1 MNDKILW
8 VITIVGLYVIFAIPF
23 SLITLILYAIIG
35 IDVSVKSLIVLY
47 TFIYLIWVIKSFIDI
62 SEE

>member
-1 MNDKILW
+1 MNYKILW

-35 IDVSVKSLIVLY
+35 LDVSVKSLTVLY
-47 TFIYLIWVIKSFIDI
+47 TSIYLIWVIKSFIDI